1 VPSQM
6 RDFLRGS
13 RISDTHFPHAR
24 IRTPRYDAAA
34 CRRPRARFS
43 PPPHGGCDVPPDD
56 AGLLYTSPSD
66 DIADS
71 SFFFFGDGNGQA

>member
-24 IRTPRYDAAA
+24 IRTPRYAGL
-34 CRRPRARFS
+34 RPLPRLLFR
-43 PPPHGGCDVPPDD
+43 PPPIFCTLPSGDD
-56 AGLLYTSPSD
+56 AGLGTSESG
-66 DIADS
+66 IAAS
-71 SFFFFGDGNGQA
+71 ATATATASATKQ